1 MSVVDEISPR
11 EVGEDR
17 IDLALDQETTSP
29 QVFEPV
35 IVQVDYSRC
44 DPEGVVLPLELTVT
58 GPSGQVTRQ
67 FFRRTRPTEVSFRA
81 QEGGS
86 TLVRLAELYHN
97 RWFGALVIDVA
108 GDPLQR

>member
-17 IDLALDQETTSP
+17 IDLALDETTTSP

-35 IVQVDYSRC
+35 IVNVDFSRC
-44 DPEGVVLPLELTVT
+44 DPEGVVLPLELTIT
-58 GPSGQVTRQ
+58 GPSGEVTRQ
-67 FFRRTRPTEVSFRA
+67 YFRRTVPSQVSFRP

-86 TLVRLAELYHN
+86 TLVRVAEVFHN
-97 RWFGALVIDVA
+97 RWFGALVVDVA